1 MRSLFS
7 SGVQRRLFK
16 SCGFVLLAVS
26 AGLAGC
32 SLSASEP
39 IETERVVTVL
49 GQLQGEQQA
58 AFEAAVQPFEQREN
72 IDVVYE
78 GTDRFTS
85 LLRLRLSAMNAPDLA
100 VLPQPGL
107 IADLAKDDLLVPID
121 EVLDTNSLKAA
132 YSDAWLDLGTVEDEQ
147 YVIWYRASVKS
158 LVWYR
163 PTAFEA
169 KGYDLPKTWAQLKQ
183 LSDRIVKDGG
193 TPWCIGLESGGAT
206 GWPATDWIEDI
217 VLRTAGPE
225 AYQQWIDHRLPFSS
239 PIIQKAFN
247 EFGSFLRKPKYIS
260 GTPESTLSVPYG
272 ESVLGIFASPPECY
286 MHRQAN
292 FIASFFPD
300 EKEPRVDYDV
310 FPLPPIESKF
320 GNPVLVSGD
329 AVTMFNNTPEASKLM
344 AYLATPEP
352 HIIAA
357 ELGGFISPQKQVPPE
372 VYPDVVS
379 QNIAQILLDADVV
392 RFDASDMMPGFVGS
406 GTFWEGMVDFAKGK
420 STEEVT
426 KEIDESWP

>member
-169 KGYDLPKTWAQLKQ
+169 KGYDLPKKSHFQPHLV
-183 LSDRIVKDGG
+183 LDR
-193 TPWCIGLESGGAT
+193 
-206 GWPATDWIEDI
+206 
-217 VLRTAGPE
+217 
-225 AYQQWIDHRLPFSS
+225 QQRIHP
-239 PIIQKAFN
+239 
-247 EFGSFLRKPKYIS
+247 
-260 GTPESTLSVPYG
+260 
-272 ESVLGIFASPPECY
+272 
-286 MHRQAN
+286 
-292 FIASFFPD
+292 
-300 EKEPRVDYDV
+300 
-310 FPLPPIESKF
+310 
-320 GNPVLVSGD
+320 
-329 AVTMFNNTPEASKLM
+329 
-344 AYLATPEP
+344 
-352 HIIAA
+352 
-357 ELGGFISPQKQVPPE
+357 
-372 VYPDVVS
+372 
-379 QNIAQILLDADVV
+379 
-392 RFDASDMMPGFVGS
+392 
-406 GTFWEGMVDFAKGK
+406 
-420 STEEVT
+420 
-426 KEIDESWP
+426 

>member
-1 MRSLFS
+1 M
-7 SGVQRRLFK
+7 
-16 SCGFVLLAVS
+16 
-26 AGLAGC
+26 
-32 SLSASEP
+32 
-39 IETERVVTVL
+39 TVL